1 MKILKAVLLL
11 MVATWALPASATFV
25 LFDDFQSY
33 TTGNFNAGGST
44 AQAVWKIRQGDAT
57 VIPNSGLVEVR
68 NDGTTQHLGF
78 GWGGG
83 QRGVYRPAPPIV
95 EGDIATYYFR
105 VRSQDATPDVSY
117 GLSDQALPTNASPQ
131 GFGDFEVQI
140 ALVDDGDTGNNLFR
154 MVGRNGGVLQELAT
168 GLSPNTWYDIW
179 AVVNNATDT
188 YNVYFGTTGDPNQLG
203 ALVGTGLGFRNGP
216 ATNDLITF
224 MTLTG
229 NGGTAD
235 RQAHLN
241 NIYFNSEAVPEPAS
255 LAAACIGM
263 LLLSVYRNRS

>member
-1 MKILKAVLLL
+1 MKMLKVVLLL
-11 MVATWALPASATFV
+11 VAATWALPANAAFV

-44 AQAVWKIRQGDAT
+44 AQAVWKIRDQNGT
-57 VIPNSGLVEVR
+57 VANSGLVEVR

-83 QRGVYRPAPPIV
+83 QRGVYRPATPIV
-95 EGDIATYYFR
+95 EGDIATYYFQ
-105 VRSQDATPDVSY
+105 VRSADATPDVSY
-117 GLSDQALPTNASPQ
+117 GLSDQPLPTNEAPI
-131 GFGDFEVQI
+131 GFGNFEVQI
-140 ALVDDGDTGNNLFR
+140 ALVDDGNTTNNLFKL
-154 MVGRNGGVLQELAT
+154 VGRNGGALVDLAT

-188 YNVYFGTTGDPNQLG
+188 YNVYFGTSGDPNQLG
-203 ALVGTGLGFRNGP
+203 ALAGTGLLFRNGP

-235 RQAHLN
+235 RQAHLD

-255 LAAACIGM
+255 LSAACIGM
-263 LLLSVYRNRS
+263 LLLGVCRARR